1 MARVQRRDFVGGVF
15 LILVGAGFAIAAQRY
30 PFGSLARFGAGFFPF
45 WLGIVLAGL
54 GGLLAASALI
64 GKEGG
69 DEPAFA
75 TIDVQS
81 LAPVI
86 GSVVVF
92 GFILTRLGLLL
103 SVVILVLM
111 SSLGSRDLRWPST
124 IVAALL
130 LAVGCCAV
138 FVYGLGLVVPVLP
151 AAFR

>member
-30 PFGSLARFGAGFFPF
+30 PFGAMARFGAGFFPF

-54 GGLLAASALI
+54 GGLLAASALL
-64 GKEGG
+64 GKED
-69 DEPAFA
+69 DEPGFA
-75 TIDVQS
+75 TIDVRS
-81 LAPVI
+81 LAAVI

-92 GFILTRLGLLL
+92 GLVLTRLGLLL

-124 IVAALL
+124 IAAAALL
-130 LAVGCCAV
+130 GVGCCAV
-138 FVYGLGLVVPVLP
+138 FVYGLGLTVPVLP
-151 AAFR
+151 AVLQ